1 MRLQK
6 ANDDEDPFSET
17 RRKNI
22 AERQSQYQLRARKR
36 PISPERADMF
46 VDQTPDSRDRTYAK
60 IMQEQLL
67 TAEKEKI
74 EKELVDKHQSG
85 ELRINRQAKG
95 FAPEDT
101 PTENIENTPSQ
112 APRKKRIALSGH
124 AIAADKTPNVAQW
137 DETPAHISALD
148 STPATDKQWDATL
161 HKLLVAIVGM
171 KRQRNLFGM
180 EE

>member
-1 MRLQK
+1 MSKGPQHFIDEAAK

-22 AERQSQYQLRARKR
+22 AERQSQYQSRARKR

-46 VDQTPDSRDRTYAK
+46 VDQTPDLRDRTYAK

-67 TAEKEKI
+67 TAEKVYF
-74 EKELVDKHQSG
+74 LT
-85 ELRINRQAKG
+85 QAKS

-124 AIAADKTPNVAQW
+124 AITAVRNRENVELGVGSDFQ
-137 DETPAHISALD
+137 TF
-148 STPATDKQWDATL
+148 
-161 HKLLVAIVGM
+161 LLI
-171 KRQRNLFGM
+171 
-180 EE
+180 

>member
-1 MRLQK
+1 LI
-6 ANDDEDPFSET
+6 N
-17 RRKNI
+17 
-22 AERQSQYQLRARKR
+22 L
-36 PISPERADMF
+36 
-46 VDQTPDSRDRTYAK
+46 VDQTPDLRDRTYAK

-85 ELRINRQAKG
+85 ELRIRQAKS

-124 AIAADKTPNVAQW
+124 AIAAVRDKTPNIAQW

-148 STPATDKQWDATL
+148 STPATDK
-161 HKLLVAIVGM
+161 
-171 KRQRNLFGM
+171 
-180 EE
+180 